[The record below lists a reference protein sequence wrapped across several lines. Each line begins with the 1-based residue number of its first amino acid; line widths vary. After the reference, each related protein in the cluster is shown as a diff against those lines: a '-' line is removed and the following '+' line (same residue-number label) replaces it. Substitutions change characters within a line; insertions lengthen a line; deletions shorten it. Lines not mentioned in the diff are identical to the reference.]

1 MNPTDPLPP
10 QGRATDA
17 PPSATVAQAA
27 VTEQPPADTE
37 AATEFALHPCALD
50 LWRWTAAGWIG
61 VLATPGVAGLAFAG
75 HPLPALALALAA
87 VLLAL
92 VLRRYLAAYAA
103 RFRCRLLLDGLWIA
117 RGVHW
122 RRETFVPRARVQHT
136 DVNQGPLAR
145 RFGIAELKVFTA
157 GTQAAEIEVDGL
169 AHADALAL
177 RDRLLGRG
185 GADGV

>member
-1 MNPTDPLPP
+1 MSTVDPPP
-10 QGRATDA
+10 PSLAAPGTKPAPA
-17 PPSATVAQAA
+17 PP
-27 VTEQPPADTE
+27 E
-37 AATEFALHPCALD
+37 AAAAREFPLHPRALD
-50 LWRWTAAGWIG
+50 LWRWTAFGWIG
-61 VLATPGVAGLAFAG
+61 LLAIPGAAGLAFAG
-75 HPLPALALALAA
+75 NGLPALALALGAL
-87 VLLAL
+87 LLAL
-92 VLRRYLAAYAA
+92 VLRRYLGAYAA
-103 RFRCRLLLDGLWIA
+103 RFRCRLLLDGLWIE
-117 RGVHW
+117 RGVYW

-157 GTQAAEIEVDGL
+157 GTQDAEIEVDGL

>member
-1 MNPTDPLPP
+1 MSPIDPPPP
-10 QGRATDA
+10 QDPATPA
-17 PPSATVAQAA
+17 PPPVPEAPSAPAVVPPDDAA
-27 VTEQPPADTE
+27 SAI
-37 AATEFALHPCALD
+37 EFALHPRALD
-50 LWRWTAAGWIG
+50 LWRWTAWGWIA
-61 VLATPGVAGLAFAG
+61 VLATPGTAGLAFAG
-75 HPLPALALALAA
+75 NGLPALLVALAA
-87 VLLAL
+87 FLLGL
-92 VLRRYLAAYAA
+92 FMRRYLAAYAA
-103 RFRCRLLLDGLWIA
+103 RFRCRLLLDGLWIE
-117 RGVHW
+117 RGVYW

>member
-1 MNPTDPLPP
+1 MNPNDPLPP
-10 QGRATDA
+10 QGPAMDA
-17 PPSATVAQAA
+17 VSPTPGALPTVAAS
-27 VTEQPPADTE
+27 PPGDAD
-37 AATEFALHPCALD
+37 AATEFALHPRALQ
-50 LWRWTAAGWIG
+50 LWRWTAWGWIAL
-61 VLATPGVAGLAFAG
+61 LATPGTAGLAFAG
-75 HPLPALALALAA
+75 NLLPALALALGA
-87 VLLAL
+87 LLL
-92 VLRRYLAAYAA
+92 GLFMRRYLAAFAA
-103 RFRCRLLLDGLWIA
+103 RFRCRLLLDGLWIE
-117 RGVHW
+117 RGVYW